1 MKRFCLLMAV
11 FLLSPSLGLAGRAS
25 CFHDFAQVGDGGGI
39 RTLILITTQNSAEAI
54 VQIRLIKPD
63 GSGLQV
69 DLGAETNSS
78 FQVRIPPGGT
88 IQLATAGDS
97 DPPQRS
103 WARVISSEVVGA
115 QVLFEIRAEN
125 QLVTQA
131 AVESSGALRTAVVFV
146 SQDAQGSRSG
156 VAIANLAD
164 AGSTRVQLTLKN
176 EAGETVATRSLNLPL
191 LGQEAKF
198 ISELFDDIETFC
210 GTLCIKVSSRITTV
224 ALQQTGLV
232 LGSLPPVF

>member
-1 MKRFCLLMAV
+1 MKCFCLLMAV

-25 CFHDFAQVGDGGGI
+25 CFHDFAQGGDGGGI

-69 DLGAETNSS
+69 DLG
-78 FQVRIPPGGT
+78 
-88 IQLATAGDS
+88 
-97 DPPQRS
+97 
-103 WARVISSEVVGA
+103 
-115 QVLFEIRAEN
+115 AEN

-210 GTLCIKVSSRITTV
+210 GTLCIKVSNRITTV

-232 LGSLPPVF
+232 LDSLPPVF